1 MATYSSIEEIEAA
14 AFTLGFAEDDH
25 LWITGNVVIPLIDI
39 VYLDLDSF
47 YDRLADLLVNDRRLC
62 EIDFDV
68 IGTADNDSVV
78 LRVTGNVNDVL
89 AERTEVA
96 R

>member
-1 MATYSSIEEIEAA
+1 MATYNSIEEIEAA
-14 AFTLGFAEDDH
+14 AITLGFDDSNDK
-25 LWITGNVVIPLIDI
+25 WITGNVVIPLIDI
-39 VYLDLDSF
+39 VYLDLDTF

-68 IGTADNDSVV
+68 IGTAENDSVV
-78 LRVTGNVNDVL
+78 LRVTGNVTDVI
-89 AERTEVA
+89 AERSEVA